1 MTIQDQKL
9 KQDTGLAES
18 GNIYMHMSIYKLIQ
32 EAKLKE
38 AENNPVLNNPDAI
51 GLSKFDK
58 GLAGDV
64 ASGGYDDQ
72 DKEDDMVSGGGDT
85 VAVSK
90 LKPAQ
95 KEVIVGKAV
104 AFALGYAFNDFKEAK
119 AKNGAPDLA
128 NMEAIVS
135 EDDFIMDGHHRW
147 AAATLLNPNA
157 EVRVTRLNLPGPE
170 LISTLN
176 AMTKGKLGIDVGN
189 KGRGDVANFTPQK
202 IQNAID
208 RALNDGTEKGLNQW
222 PHLSSEEV
230 EQALG
235 KIPGAEGDANKGR
248 SIMADNAAKLVKQKM
263 QGAPERKDMPV
274 IDPEKVDAV
283 VKHLNKGTADI
294 LPPYSD
300 DVQKGLK
307 EDWQHRA
314 GIKK

>member
-1 MTIQDQKL
+1 
-9 KQDTGLAES
+9 
-18 GNIYMHMSIYKLIQ
+18 MSIYKLIQ

-38 AENNPVLNNPDAI
+38 AKDNPVLNSPDAI
-51 GLSKFDK
+51 GLSAMDK

-64 ASGGYDDQ
+64 ASGGFGDGDTKDD
-72 DKEDDMVSGGGDT
+72 VVPGGGDT
-85 VAVSK
+85 VAVSS

-104 AFALGYAFNDFKEAK
+104 AFALGYALNDFQEVK
-119 AKNGAPDLA
+119 AANGAPDLA

-135 EDDFIMDGHHRW
+135 QDDFIMDGHHRW
-147 AAATLLNPNA
+147 AAATLINPKA

-170 LISTLN
+170 LITALN

-208 RALNDGTEKGLNQW
+208 RALNDGTKKGLNQW
-222 PHLSSEEV
+222 PHLSPEEV
-230 EQALG
+230 RDALG
-235 KIPGAEGDANKGR
+235 KIPGAEGDPNKGR

-274 IDPEKVDAV
+274 IDAEKVDAV

-300 DVQKGLK
+300 NVQKDLK
-307 EDWQHRA
+307 EDWQFRA
-314 GIKK
+314 GLK